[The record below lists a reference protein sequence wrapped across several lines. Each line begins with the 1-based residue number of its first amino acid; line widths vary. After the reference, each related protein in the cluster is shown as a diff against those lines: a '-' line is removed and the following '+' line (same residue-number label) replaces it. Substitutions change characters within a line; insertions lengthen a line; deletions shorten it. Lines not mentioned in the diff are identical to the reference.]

1 VEFVGDFSAKALV
14 AEFRWLWFE
23 VMEQSRI
30 DARLGSVCAMHGADR
45 PGNHDETVEA
55 IERLLPCC
63 FESGCRV
70 DRVLDARRRGYWCA
84 WCRSK
89 EMRPWLTGR
98 ACGSP
103 RRRCGVSRIVA

>member
-63 FESGCRV
+63 FESGS
-70 DRVLDARRRGYWCA
+70 RGQDVRMVVASWLS
-84 WCRSK
+84 CRS
-89 EMRPWLTGR
+89 
-98 ACGSP
+98 SP
-103 RRRCGVSRIVA
+103 RC